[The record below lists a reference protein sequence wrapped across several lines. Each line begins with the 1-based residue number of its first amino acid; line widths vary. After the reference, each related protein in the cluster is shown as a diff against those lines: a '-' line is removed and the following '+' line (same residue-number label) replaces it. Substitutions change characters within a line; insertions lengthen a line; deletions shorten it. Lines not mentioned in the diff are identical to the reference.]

1 MKGAERMCKNM
12 KCKNRSIGCSKFCDR
27 SRGSFQDTLEEV
39 KLQLRVRQREAEII
53 RKMSEGRK

>member
-1 MKGAERMCKNM
+1 MCKNM

-39 KLQLRVRQREAEII
+39 KLQLRVR
-53 RKMSEGRK
+53 RKEVRRNEDKQVCGGSW

>member
-1 MKGAERMCKNM
+1 M

-27 SRGSFQDTLEEV
+27 SRESFRETLEEV